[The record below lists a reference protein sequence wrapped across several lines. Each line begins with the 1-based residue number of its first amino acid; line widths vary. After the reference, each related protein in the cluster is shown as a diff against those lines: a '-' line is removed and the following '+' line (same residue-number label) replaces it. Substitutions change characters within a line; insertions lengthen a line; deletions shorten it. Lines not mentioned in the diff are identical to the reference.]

1 MSAKIKEVEVVV
13 DYSKIDNEVDSIYSE
28 IDTKIKELE
37 SRIKTL
43 RDKEKMLDKFI
54 YANNAQLEAADSK
67 NFKLRSQLQIAI
79 SKQLEIQQLV
89 IDTIIKYEKIIQDY
103 MYQKSKAQNDKLSN
117 YIKWKK
123 STTEAADENKFLDV
137 LKKFEEA
144 SSIISDSGNGKKLAE
159 SGIRRDENALVKAIL
174 EETSKDGYEI

>member
-1 MSAKIKEVEVVV
+1 MSANIKEIEVVV
-13 DYSKIDNEVDSIYSE
+13 DYSKIDNEVDSIYSG
-28 IDTKIKELE
+28 IDSKITELE

-103 MYQKSKAQNDKLSN
+103 INQKAKTQNDKLSN

-144 SSIISDSGNGKKLAE
+144 ASIVSEPEGGKKLASNKRE
-159 SGIRRDENALVKAIL
+159 ENELVKAIL